1 MGVDDALA
9 RLKKQHVQAGAGVT
23 VAVIDS
29 GVASNVPITSPGR
42 PVETGNKSPSRWT
55 TTAPRWPD

>member
-9 RLKKQHVQAGAGVT
+9 RLKKEHVKPGAGVT

-29 GVASNVPITSPGR
+29 GVASNVPITIAGT
-42 PVETGNKSPSRWT
+42 PVETGNKSAEPVDYHG
-55 TTAPRWPD
+55 TAWPG